1 MSKQPTSR
9 MGVTQTVAFD
19 GTVAVTNPFGAQ
31 TRQIRIVA
39 NSHCHYHLYDPAG
52 SATAAVLTDPYLTAN
67 RIEYVTVT
75 PGQKISAIKSP
86 TAGLITEAAGTLW
99 ITEIA

>member
-1 MSKQPTSR
+1 MSQKPTSR
-9 MGVTQTVAFD
+9 PGVTQTVAFD
-19 GTVAVTNPFGAQ
+19 GSVAITNAFGTQ
-31 TRQIRIVA
+31 TRQLRLVA
-39 NSHCHYHLYDPAG
+39 NSHCHYHIYDPAG
-52 SATAAVLTDPYLTAN
+52 TATAAVLTDPYLTAN

-99 ITEIA
+99 VTEIA